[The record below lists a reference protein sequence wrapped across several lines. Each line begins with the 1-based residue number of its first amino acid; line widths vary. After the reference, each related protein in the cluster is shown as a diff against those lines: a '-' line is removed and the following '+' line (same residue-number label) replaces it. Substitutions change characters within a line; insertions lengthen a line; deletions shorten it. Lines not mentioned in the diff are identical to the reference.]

1 MGQPGEPL
9 PMLMLVFFAVSV
21 LMPCLC
27 FSYGHRHTIVE
38 REGQEG
44 RREGREEEGERKAY
58 VFAYAYAFSF
68 ADLCL
73 WR

>member
-1 MGQPGEPL
+1 
-9 PMLMLVFFAVSV
+9 MLMLVLFCCVCAHAM
-21 LMPCLC
+21 LLLLH
-27 FSYGHRHTIVE
+27 GRRHIIVE

-68 ADLCL
+68 AYLCL
-73 WR
+73 CR